1 MAASIYNGNTEA
13 NVGIDE
19 SFMPS
24 ETSIPAPVEVAAPV
38 EAESSTD
45 SPAE

>member
-24 ETSIPAPVEVAAPV
+24 TTSTPAPVEVAAPV
-38 EAESSTD
+38 DAESPTD
-45 SPAE
+45 TPSE